1 MTAEEALGRPAAR
14 VQRDKGGQ
22 VIAVHCLLRYSQPVG
37 QAEAIAKVQA
47 GKITFV
53 AREDVHQVLDALGVA
68 AQ

>member
-14 VQRDKGGQ
+14 VQRDKGGKI
-22 VIAVHCLLRYSQPVG
+22 VAVHCLLRYSEPVS

-47 GKITFV
+47 GNIAFV
-53 AREDVHQVLDALGVA
+53 AREDVHQVLDALGVP